1 MLKLYNKQ
9 LQLKAYLENAF
20 KISYEQQFNSIWT
33 AAFSLPLNDLKDKEI
48 TAFDFLELFD
58 NGKRIGMFRILPKET
73 VKNENTKTVTYKCE
87 HVLATL
93 LSDVLFRYHQL
104 SNYTTKDVL
113 EYLLSQQE
121 TKHWKLGKCD
131 FTRYFHY
138 SWEHENTIL
147 GPLFSVPKPFD
158 EPFEWTWDDS
168 IGNYPWTLNLVKVSN
183 EITGEIRYR
192 KNLKGIR
199 KEEDPTD
206 IITRLYCLGYG
217 EGVNQLDISKVNPTG
232 KPYIEA
238 PQHIIDKYGI
248 HKYIWADKRF
258 ENVDTLFSSGQA
270 MLNKKCIPKVS
281 YSVESIDYELI
292 DPYKLEKYEVG
303 KLIRINDEELGI
315 EVDVRLMKKSK
326 SDVTGNPLNMSLV
339 IGDPIEDLGTT
350 QADLE
355 RRQKINETYSQ
366 GATNIDS
373 HDYNDN
379 CDPEN
384 PAVIKFFLPEDLVNI
399 NSLILTYEIEEFRA
413 YSKATKGGGAIV
425 ESTSAGGAVVNS
437 TSAGGGVVNS
447 TSSGGGSTQTSSSG
461 GGSTQT
467 STSGG
472 GGSFTSEAG
481 GGAVPST
488 TQKSFA
494 EMHLMSGVPQNSVGS
509 ENWGYHL
516 HEVVIPGD
524 AFSHSHT
531 VNVPSHKHQ
540 VNIPAHSHSVTIP
553 AHTHSVQ
560 IPDHTHQISIPNH
573 MHEINIPN
581 HTHTISLPDHM
592 HDIQHG
598 IYKLSEKPSRVT
610 VKVDGNI
617 VPVDSTSAQN
627 INLIPY
633 LSKDGGGK
641 IERNKWH
648 EVTIIPDKLG
658 RVNANIISRLFI
670 QSRIGGTF

>member
-1 MLKLYNKQ
+1 LLKLYNKQ